1 MKKNETQVGTIRETD
16 GRHRQRGQ
24 NTESKTPNNRKTS
37 QREEGKKK
45 NIETREWI
53 SKQEPKLQHKKINKK
68 KIPGRDNERKLLRS
82 VYNTV

>member
-1 MKKNETQVGTIRETD
+1 MRHRWEQSEKQMVTIRETD

-24 NTESKTPNNRKTS
+24 NTESKTPNNRKTL

-53 SKQEPKLQHKKINKK
+53 SKQEPKLQHKKIN
-68 KIPGRDNERKLLRS
+68 
-82 VYNTV
+82 